1 VAQGK
6 GLAESHLSAILRDN
20 ALCNIEQPRYGQIAD
35 IDIDEKR
42 SCVSSTARI
51 IQALLLFEL
60 F

>member
-20 ALCNIEQPRYGQIAD
+20 ALCNIEPRYGQIAD